1 MKMALSLAA
10 SLLHPALLGPALLG
24 SALLGPACPAVAK
37 PLAPTGHVDARR
49 LADLASFVDGVVAQ
63 QIATR
68 EVAGAVVTVVANG
81 HVLFTRGY
89 GYADLDA
96 RKPVVPD
103 TLFHPGSVSKLFTW
117 IALMQQVE
125 QGRVSLDADVNR
137 YIDFAIPPYQGQPI
151 RVRDLL
157 SHSAGL
163 SDVSGVITYDAA
175 KVVPYAVWLKTKMP
189 RRLWAP
195 GTEIAYS
202 NWGAALAGYI
212 VERVS
217 GEPFADYAERHLFA
231 PLRMTSTS
239 FREPLPPALAAR
251 LARGYKMD
259 GGRLVATGPEY
270 LGSVMPAGSS
280 SSTGPDM
287 ARFLLAVLNGGS
299 LDGARILKAE
309 TLRSMES
316 DLLTNT
322 PGMPGMAHGWLVERE
337 AGPRLIGHAGNT
349 VDFHSDL
356 VIAPQLGVGFF
367 VSFTGGEGSSAARTE
382 LRDAL
387 IGRLFPAAPS
397 PRWTGSDATPVAG
410 SYRDNR
416 RDYAEAAK
424 PEHDVKVSVPAPHRV
439 VLTMEGRETAWE
451 EVGPGEYEQVTG
463 ARDGGPYDRI
473 RFYGPPRDR
482 RLSFASHPYEAF
494 HLVP

>member
-1 MKMALSLAA
+1 MKLALALAA
-10 SLLHPALLGPALLG
+10 ALLGPAL
-24 SALLGPACPAVAK
+24 PAFAAPA
-37 PLAPTGHVDARR
+37 APPRAVDARR
-49 LADLASFVDGVVAQ
+49 LADFIDGVVAQ

-68 EVAGAVVTVVANG
+68 DVAGAVVTVVAG
-81 HVLFTRGY
+81 GRVLFTRGY
-89 GYADLDA
+89 GHASLDP
-96 RKPVVPD
+96 RRPVTPD

-117 IALMQQVE
+117 TALMQQVE

-137 YIDFAIPPYQGQPI
+137 YIDFVIPPYEGRPI
-151 RVRDLL
+151 RIRDLL

-163 SDVSGVITYDAA
+163 SDVSGVITYDPA
-175 KVVPYAVWLKTKMP
+175 KVVPYPVWLKTKLP
-189 RRLWAP
+189 KRLWAP

-217 GEPFADYAERHLFA
+217 GEPFADYTEHHLFA
-231 PLRMTSTS
+231 PLRMASTS

-251 LARGYKMD
+251 LATGYKVE
-259 GGRLVATGPEY
+259 GGRLVAKGPEY

-287 ARFLLAVLNGGS
+287 ARFLLAMLNGGA
-299 LDGARILKAE
+299 LDGARILRAD
-309 TLRSMES
+309 TLRLMES
-316 DLLTNT
+316 DLLTNA

-356 VIAPQLGVGFF
+356 VIAPELGIGFF
-367 VSFTGGEGSSAARTE
+367 VSFTGGEGSSGARTE

-387 IGRLFPAAPS
+387 IGRLFPATPA
-397 PRWTGSDATPVAG
+397 PRWTGSDTVAVAG
-410 SYRDNR
+410 AYRDNR
-416 RDYAEAAK
+416 RDYSEAPR
-424 PEHDVKVSVPAPHRV
+424 PEHDVKVSAPAPHRV
-439 VLTMEGRETAWE
+439 VLTMEGKASAWDQIS
-451 EVGPGEYEQVTG
+451 PGEYEQVTG
-463 ARDGGPYDRI
+463 AREGGPYDRI
-473 RFYGPPRDR
+473 RFYGPPQDR

-494 HLVP
+494 HLVR

>member
-1 MKMALSLAA
+1 MKTALTLAA
-10 SLLHPALLGPALLG
+10 ALLGLAPPPAL
-24 SALLGPACPAVAK
+24 AAPVPAAEQADPR
-37 PLAPTGHVDARR
+37 H
-49 LADLASFVDGVVAQ
+49 LADLADFVDGVVAQ

-68 EVAGAVVTVVANG
+68 EVAGAVVTVVADG
-81 HVLFTRGY
+81 RVLFTRGY
-89 GYADLDA
+89 GRADVDA
-96 RKPVVPD
+96 HMPVTPD

-117 IALMQQVE
+117 TALMQQVE

-137 YIDFAIPPYQGQPI
+137 YLDFAIPPYRGQPI
-151 RVRDLL
+151 RVRDLF

-175 KVVPYAVWLKTKMP
+175 KVMPYPVWLKTHVP
-189 RRLWAP
+189 QRLWAP

-217 GEPFADYAERHLFA
+217 GEPFADYAEHHLFA

-251 LARGYKMD
+251 LARGYRVD
-259 GGRLVATGPEY
+259 AGRLVAKGPEY

-287 ARFLLAVLNGGS
+287 ARFLLAMLNGGS
-299 LDGARILKAE
+299 LGGARILKPE
-309 TLRSMES
+309 TLRLMES
-316 DLLTNT
+316 DLLANT
-322 PGMPGMAHGWLVERE
+322 PGMPGLAHGWLVYREGGRE

-349 VDFHSDL
+349 IDFHSDL
-356 VIAPQLGVGFF
+356 VIAPERGVGFF
-367 VSFTGGEGSSAARTE
+367 VSFTGGEGSSGARTE

-387 IGRLFPAAPS
+387 IGRLFPTAPA
-397 PRWTGSDATPVAG
+397 PRWTGNDPAPVAG
-410 SYRDNR
+410 AYRANR
-416 RDYAEAAK
+416 RDYGK
-424 PEHDVKVSVPAPHRV
+424 PTDPAHDVRVAVAAPHRLA
-439 VLTMEGRETAWE
+439 LTIEGKASAWE
-451 EVGPGEYEQVTG
+451 QVAPGEYEQATG

-473 RFYGPPRDR
+473 KFYGPPQER
-482 RLSFASHPYEAF
+482 RLAFASQPYEAY